1 MGKVAPVEMDALQR
15 MDLYARKA
23 LASGDSLDAKRALAF
38 WRDSVAARQDLDA
51 ARKRAAAALVDSLA
65 RQTTR

>member
-1 MGKVAPVEMDALQR
+1 MDPLQR

-23 LASGDSLDAKRALAF
+23 LASGDSLDAKRALVF
-38 WRDSVAARQDLDA
+38 WRDSVALRQDLNA

-65 RQTTR
+65 RRVAPGPE